1 MPLPKINDGVTVWF
15 FIEETIAAENVP
27 SCSTR
32 TKNTF
37 NLLMTDKDKT
47 NKAKLMNYLM
57 MS

>member
-15 FIEETIAAENVP
+15 FIVETIAAKSVP

-32 TKNTF
+32 TKNAF
-37 NLLMTDKDKT
+37 NILMTDKNKT
-47 NKAKLMNYLM
+47 NKAKLMNCLM